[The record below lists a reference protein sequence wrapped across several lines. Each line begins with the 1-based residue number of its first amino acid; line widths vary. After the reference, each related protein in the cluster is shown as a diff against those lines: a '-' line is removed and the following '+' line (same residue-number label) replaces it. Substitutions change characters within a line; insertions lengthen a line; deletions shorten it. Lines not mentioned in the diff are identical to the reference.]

1 MATIN
6 TKKNATLNRVQML
19 KDSNSNMEYLSIDGI
34 RCGYM
39 GSVSE
44 ADREAGIR
52 CIQKIVDNSNLTGY
66 ALIRE
71 VMAQVKF
78 EADMNENQIQPD
90 EQVRVEDQD
99 CVISYKTKKIY
110 DMAGKEL
117 AEASDMGANTPK
129 EAIREILKLRAL
141 TKIHELNAEAEA
153 DLDYEDDY
161 EDYEGDDEEE

>member
-34 RCGYM
+34 PCGYM

-52 CIQKIVDNSNLTGY
+52 CIQKIVDNSNKKGY
-66 ALIRE
+66 DLIRE

-78 EADMNENQIQPD
+78 EADMNEKQIQPD
-90 EQVRVEDQD
+90 EQVKIEDTD
-99 CVISYKTKKIY
+99 CVISYQSKKIY

-117 AEASDMGANTPK
+117 ADASDIGDNTPK
-129 EAIREILKLRAL
+129 EAIREILKLRAQAKL
-141 TKIHELNAEAEA
+141 HKLEDMEDDTE
-153 DLDYEDDY
+153 DYEDD
-161 EDYEGDDEEE
+161 DDEE

>member
-34 RCGYM
+34 PCGYM

-52 CIQKIVDNSNLTGY
+52 CIQKIVDNSNKKGY
-66 ALIRE
+66 DLIRE

-78 EADMNENQIQPD
+78 EADMNEKQIQPD
-90 EQVRVEDQD
+90 EQVKVENED
-99 CVISYKTKKIY
+99 CVISYQSKKIY

-117 AEASDMGANTPK
+117 ADASDIGDNTPK
-129 EAIREILKLRAL
+129 EAIREILKLRAQAKL
-141 TKIHELNAEAEA
+141 HKLEEMEDDTE
-153 DLDYEDDY
+153 DYEDD
-161 EDYEGDDEEE
+161 DDEE

>member
-34 RCGYM
+34 PCGYM
-39 GSVSE
+39 GSVSK

-52 CIQKIVDNSNLTGY
+52 CIQKIVDNSNKKGY
-66 ALIRE
+66 DLIRE

-78 EADMNENQIQPD
+78 EADMNEKQIQPD
-90 EQVRVEDQD
+90 EQVKVENED
-99 CVISYKTKKIY
+99 CVISYQSKKIY

-117 AEASDMGANTPK
+117 ADASDIGDNTPK
-129 EAIREILKLRAL
+129 EAIREILKLRAQAKL
-141 TKIHELNAEAEA
+141 HKLEEMEDDTE
-153 DLDYEDDY
+153 DYEDD
-161 EDYEGDDEEE
+161 DDEE

>member
-39 GSVSE
+39 GSASE

-90 EQVRVEDQD
+90 EQVRVEDED
-99 CVISYKTKKIY
+99 CVISYQTKKIY
-110 DMAGKEL
+110 DMVGKEL
-117 AEASDMGANTPK
+117 ADASDMGDNTPK

-141 TKIHELNAEAEA
+141 AKIHELNAEAEEG
-153 DLDYEDDY
+153 LNYEDDY
-161 EDYEGDDEEE
+161 EDDEEE

>member
-6 TKKNATLNRVQML
+6 TKKNNSMNRVQMM
-19 KDSNSNMEYLSIDGI
+19 KDSHSNMEYLTIDGI
-34 RCGYM
+34 PCGYM

-90 EQVRVEDQD
+90 EQVRIEDED
-99 CVISYKTKKIY
+99 CVISYKSRKIY

-117 AEASDMGANTPK
+117 ADASDMSVNTPK

-141 TKIHELNAEAEA
+141 AKIHELNAESEA

-161 EDYEGDDEEE
+161 EDDDEE

>member
-34 RCGYM
+34 PCGYM

-44 ADREAGIR
+44 ADRETGIR
-52 CIQKIVDNSNLTGY
+52 CIQKIVDNSNKKGY
-66 ALIRE
+66 DLIRE

-78 EADMNENQIQPD
+78 EADMNEKQIQPD
-90 EQVRVEDQD
+90 EQVKVENED
-99 CVISYKTKKIY
+99 CVISYQSKKIY

-117 AEASDMGANTPK
+117 ADASDIGDNTPK
-129 EAIREILKLRAL
+129 EAIREILKLRAQAKL
-141 TKIHELNAEAEA
+141 HKLEEMEDDTE
-153 DLDYEDDY
+153 DYEDD
-161 EDYEGDDEEE
+161 DDEE